1 MEVVGTIEHVRRL
14 VGRARRGG
22 KKVGFVPTMGALHIG
37 HESLINRAVGECG
50 FVVVSIFVNPTQFG
64 PTEDFEA
71 YPRPLQ
77 ADLEL
82 CDRAGVHLVFNP
94 SAREMYG
101 QANLT
106 WVIVEK
112 LTGGLCGASRPAHF
126 RGVTT
131 VCAKLFNIVQPDI
144 AYFGQKD
151 AQQAVVIK
159 RMVADLNMPL
169 DIVVCPTVRERDG
182 LAVSS
187 RNQYLSPQ
195 QRRDAAGIYRALQK
209 CKQLVEA
216 GTTDTA
222 RIICQMRE
230 ILARIPG
237 GQTEYVSIVDA
248 ESLEPV
254 DTIEARAL
262 AAVALKLGPARLIDN
277 IIIEPPLP
285 PTPPGRTQ

>member
-37 HESLINRAVGECG
+37 HESLINRAVDECG

>member
-37 HESLINRAVGECG
+37 HESLINRAVDECG

-222 RIICQMRE
+222 RIISQMRE